1 MVIVQLTGG
10 LGNQLFQYA
19 MGLTLATLRNTKLK
33 LDVSFFETYEWHEY
47 SLTPFNINASI
58 ATKAEV
64 EQLQNKKYSYVQ
76 RIKQKLFNAMPITVV
91 EDNLLYNTI
100 YLNAGENTY
109 YQGYWQCE
117 EYFKHLRSV
126 LLKEF
131 SIKIPPS
138 NYNAQLLQSIANSA
152 NAVSLHIRR
161 GNYVN
166 VDKVNKVHGTT
177 ALNYYEHAVQLIV
190 SKCESPVFY
199 VFSDDIAWVKEN
211 IKLHAN
217 QVFVDGNDD
226 KTDYEDLRLMT
237 ACKHNILANSTFS
250 WWAAWLNVNPNKI
263 IIAPKQWFAD
273 TEKNK
278 EALHII
284 PSNWI
289 KL

>member
-19 MGLTLATLRNTKLK
+19 MGRTLATLRNTELK
-33 LDVSFFETYEWHEY
+33 LDISFFETYEWHEY
-47 SLTPFNINASI
+47 SLAPFNIIATI

-64 EQLQNKKYSYVQ
+64 EQLQNKKYGYIQ
-76 RIKQKLFNAMPITVV
+76 RIKQKLFNALPITVI
-91 EDNLLYNTI
+91 EDNLLYNTK
-100 YLNAGENTY
+100 YLNAGKNTY

-117 EYFKHLRSV
+117 DYFKHLRTT

-131 SIKIPPS
+131 SVKIPPS
-138 NYNAQLLQSIANSA
+138 KYNTELLQSIDNTA

-166 VDKVNKVHGTT
+166 VDGVNKVHGTT
-177 ALNYYEHAVQLIV
+177 TLNYYEQAVQLIV

-199 VFSDDIAWVKEN
+199 VFSDDIAWAKEN
-211 IKLHAN
+211 IKLHVN

-226 KTDYEDLRLMT
+226 KTDYEDLRLMA

-263 IIAPKQWFAD
+263 IIAPQQWFAD
-273 TEKNK
+273 AEKNK
-278 EALHII
+278 EAIHII